1 MDCPRAEVTFRQ
13 FVLEVTI
20 EGANNKIFNNIETSS
35 GYGKLYL
42 LTTKQNLDVARK
54 WVDSTIATMEEL
66 PLEESELK
74 EMTGYSRVF
83 RRVDQVSV
91 SDAEQA
97 YSANMLRAQT
107 IGGVTSTKMN
117 VGPTNAPT
125 KKAWNRI
132 FYGPDMSSQGTS
144 ETKT

>member
-1 MDCPRAEVTFRQ
+1 MTFRR
-13 FVLEVTI
+13 FFLEVTI
-20 EGANNKIFNNIETSS
+20 EGTNIKIFNNVETSS

-74 EMTGYSRVF
+74 EMTGYSRIF
-83 RRVDQVSV
+83 RRVDQVSM

-97 YSANMLRAQT
+97 YSANMLRSLA
-107 IGGVTSTKMN
+107 IG
-117 VGPTNAPT
+117 
-125 KKAWNRI
+125 
-132 FYGPDMSSQGTS
+132 
-144 ETKT
+144 